1 MRHRAAAGA
10 DGFAPPPRPGYA
22 ARRVAPVSNRL
33 SLHRLLAS
41 GASIEALAL
50 AYARDAYPGLDDEP
64 TLRALKSMGDVLAPR
79 LSRLTTDDDRAQV
92 LLEHVYDE
100 LGFRGDEASYHDP
113 RNSYLPQVLERRLGI
128 PITLACVLIA
138 VGRRAELPVEGIG
151 FPGHFLARVGATL
164 IDPFEGTVLD
174 QRALS
179 RLARR
184 TLGTEDVKAEHLVA
198 ADTKGMLVRMLLNLK
213 HAYERRS
220 DHAQALVVADRLV
233 DLTSSI
239 VHRRDRGLHALALG
253 AHQSAASDLEAY
265 LAELPN
271 PPDGAE
277 VRRALARAR
286 SSPPVLS

>member
-1 MRHRAAAGA
+1 M
-10 DGFAPPPRPGYA
+10 
-22 ARRVAPVSNRL
+22 APVLDGLALR
-33 SLHRLLAS
+33 RLLAS

-50 AYARDAYPGLDDEP
+50 AYARDAYPDLDEEP
-64 TLRALKSMGDVLAPR
+64 VLRTLTSMGDVLRPR
-79 LSRLTTDDDRAQV
+79 LVRAASDEARAQV

-100 LGFRGDEASYHDP
+100 LGFHGDESNYHDP
-113 RNSYLPQVLERRLGI
+113 RNSYLPQVLTRRRGI
-128 PITLACVLIA
+128 PITLTCVLIA
-138 VGRRAELPVEGIG
+138 VGRRADLEVEGIG
-151 FPGHFLARVGATL
+151 FPGHFLARVGSAL
-164 IDPFEGTVLD
+164 IDPFDGTVLD

-184 TLGTEDVKAEHLVA
+184 TLGTEDLKAEYLAA
-198 ADTKGMLVRMLLNLK
+198 ADTKSMLVRMLLNLK

-233 DLTSSI
+233 DLTASI

-253 AHQSAASDLEAY
+253 AHQSAAADLEAY

-286 SSPPVLS
+286 ASSPNLS

>member
-1 MRHRAAAGA
+1 MSSVPNG
-10 DGFAPPPRPGYA
+10 
-22 ARRVAPVSNRL
+22 L
-33 SLHRLLAS
+33 SLRRLLAE

-50 AYARDAYPGLDDEP
+50 AYARDAYPDLDDEP
-64 TLRALKSMGDVLAPR
+64 VLRALTSMGDALRPR
-79 LSRLTTDDDRAQV
+79 LLRAESDHARAQV

-113 RNSYLPQVLERRLGI
+113 RNSYLHQVIARRMGI
-128 PITLACVLIA
+128 PITLTGVLIA
-138 VGRRAELPVEGIG
+138 AGRRADLQVEGIG
-151 FPGHFLARVGATL
+151 FPGHFLARVGTAL

-174 QRALS
+174 ERALN

-184 TLGTEDVKAEHLVA
+184 TLGTEDVKAEYLA
-198 ADTKGMLVRMLLNLK
+198 AAETKSILVRMLLNLK
-213 HAYERRS
+213 HSYERRR

-233 DLTSSI
+233 DLTASI

-253 AHQSAASDLEAY
+253 AHQSAAADLEAY
-265 LAELPN
+265 LSELPN

-286 SSPPVLS
+286 ASNAMLM